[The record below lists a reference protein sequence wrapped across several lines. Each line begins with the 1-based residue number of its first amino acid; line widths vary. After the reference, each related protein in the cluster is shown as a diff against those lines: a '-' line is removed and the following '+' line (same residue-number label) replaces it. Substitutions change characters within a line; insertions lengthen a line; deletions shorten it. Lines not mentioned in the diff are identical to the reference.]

1 MPTSTT
7 IRRTSFFMEPPSEC
21 VDPEELAEACGNRTH
36 RSRVPPAPNG
46 FEVRAGHQPRCASVR
61 RVKYSRTQAKFGKR
75 VIGSRGLRLRF
86 LCGFLLRDDG
96 LSFAL
101 RADEEADALAGSLSE
116 SLWKI
121 SAFRD
126 AGRQAPRIVV
136 FSSME
141 SQWGWHRGSSCPFS
155 EFKSC
160 APQPH
165 SQGREALIGR
175 QLGGV
180 PSSGTSGS

>member
-61 RVKYSRTQAKFGKR
+61 RVKYNRTQAKFEKR

-86 LCGFLLRDDG
+86 LCGFL
-96 LSFAL
+96 AL
-101 RADEEADALAGSLSE
+101 R
-116 SLWKI
+116 
-121 SAFRD
+121 
-126 AGRQAPRIVV
+126 
-136 FSSME
+136 
-141 SQWGWHRGSSCPFS
+141 
-155 EFKSC
+155 
-160 APQPH
+160 
-165 SQGREALIGR
+165 R
-175 QLGGV
+175 QLIKQGSGV
-180 PSSGTSGS
+180 GPAVIQEVAVAQRHCQGF